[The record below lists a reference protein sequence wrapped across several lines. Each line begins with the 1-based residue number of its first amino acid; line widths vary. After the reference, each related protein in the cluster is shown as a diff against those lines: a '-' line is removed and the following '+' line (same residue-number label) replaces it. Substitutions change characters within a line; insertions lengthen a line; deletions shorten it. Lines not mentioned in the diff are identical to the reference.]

1 MLGSQRRQIG
11 RQIGKWRWKRSIC
24 RLNGGKQ
31 DQIVWRH
38 IFRWKHA
45 SSNSWKMC
53 RQTICRHEFQKNI
66 VVGGNIFCLRD
77 KFAKSGESFADGRK
91 PNIIINGYSSR
102 TFKIAL
108 RRFSRFVAEYEFM
121 SKMYINIFQPRK
133 KVVRFG
139 YSTENK

>member
-1 MLGSQRRQIG
+1 MAANRTKSFDDTF
-11 RQIGKWRWKRSIC
+11 S
-24 RLNGGKQ
+24 GGNTRA
-31 DQIVWRH
+31 QIVEKCAVKP
-38 IFRWKHA
+38 FAATNFK
-45 SSNSWKMC
+45 
-53 RQTICRHEFQKNI
+53 KNI
-66 VVGGNIFCLRD
+66 VVGRNIFCLRD